1 MCGLAVILGTVFVLF
16 FLIAKVIRNKNIQE
30 GENELNEED
39 IIEMVG
45 GNPVK
50 IELLPY
56 GTKSKPVLCK
66 KGEEILFTVIGWA
79 DHKMTQK
86 VDLKFADITWNK
98 SCPVGRF
105 INAYGVTNTYVA
117 PNVVGYRDIWV
128 KYEPTKISA
137 KTKIKVV
144 E

>member
-1 MCGLAVILGTVFVLF
+1 MSGLAIILGTVFVLF

-50 IELLPY
+50 IEVLPY
-56 GTKSKPVLCK
+56 GTKRNPVLCGK
-66 KGEEILFTVIGWA
+66 EERVEFTVIGWA

-86 VDLKFADITWNK
+86 VDLKFTDVAWSK
-98 SCPVGRF
+98 SCPVGKLE
-105 INAYGVTNTYVA
+105 NEYGITNTYLTPRALGDRVIYA
-117 PNVVGYRDIWV
+117 KHI
-128 KYEPTKISA
+128 PTNISA
-137 KTKIKVV
+137 KTRIKVV
-144 E
+144 S